1 MGRAAERGLETL
13 TAFNE
18 REPWVAD
25 QIGNRFIGIGHV
37 FPGYTLPVIHDMEY
51 GLWVMLA
58 LLGPCGLT
66 VCPLDYHACMRDL
79 SVDRVEQAA
88 RDKLNRSTVTGNE
101 AA

>member
-37 FPGYTLPVIHDMEY
+37 FPGYTLSVIHDMEY

-58 LLGPCGLT
+58 LAY
-66 VCPLDYHACMRDL
+66 DAH
-79 SVDRVEQAA
+79 VEETKKQK
-88 RDKLNRSTVTGNE
+88 RKMGRPGRRRR
-101 AA
+101 